1 MATLT
6 EEKKA
11 SETTF
16 TALNDKQ
23 RTQSNAYRDVERMS
37 FAEKSMMKHR
47 GHTTLTELPHVPAKF
62 MFHAKATAFRRV
74 RSQSIKPDGSFT
86 PRVTIDGSETD
97 PIMDTNDNHYTPDWF
112 KISIRTVDRD
122 TIQDTDE
129 ETKMVT
135 QKIQEICQLRD
146 KYLYKPTKSDHIGC
160 TLSDGYISIDV
171 QSQLKKFP
179 KSIADQ
185 FECKFEKGIMRITS
199 KKSKREIFE
208 FPSFAEYQLDLQS
221 VMDLV
226 SFGPAKTMC
235 YRRLKILHSRFILHQ
250 WLNDHVEVLEVK
262 SIPHRD
268 FYNVR
273 KIDNH
278 VHHSACMHQKHLL
291 RFIKAKLKK
300 EGDTICFK
308 TKAGKKQSL
317 REVFEDIGMT
327 GHELSIDALD
337 MHAHQETF
345 QRFDKFNAK
354 YNPIGKAQLRT
365 IFLKID
371 NLIKGRYLA
380 EITRE
385 VAIDLEESRYQF
397 AEYRLSIY
405 GKKKTEWDIVSN
417 WICNNNLN
425 STQVRWLIQIPRIY
439 PIFKKTNLISNFNEM
454 VSNIFE
460 PLFEVTINP
469 LSHPSLHLFLQLIV
483 GFDSVDDE
491 SQPESMENN
500 KYPTP
505 SNYNIATNPP
515 YIYYMYYMWINIYK
529 LNKLREERGFNTF
542 AFRPHSGEAGSLNH
556 LASTF
561 LLSNSINHR
570 IRLRYSPILQYLYY
584 LQQIGISVSPL
595 SNNILF
601 EEYDKNP
608 FPLFFKRGLNVT
620 LSSDDPLLIHY
631 TKDALLEEYSIAAQ
645 VYNLSTIDLCEIAR
659 NSVLQ
664 CGWDRKTKE
673 EWIGKNYMNN
683 NDNCGSKCN
692 DIYRTNVPNSRIQFR
707 YLLLKEEKIF
717 IKSRGKDVLTK
728 SRFFNK
734 NEIYPIINDNTDS
747 SDADLTNIKKKKKHF
762 KKKKKK
768 KNNLQHVFEPKM
780 EKYIKKQLMKMVQYK
795 NN

>member
-1 MATLT
+1 MDRRDNWVTNPTMLSRSSLARTHSHLFHGPELLRQSTQYQYSPRSEETQESNLNRTSSIPLDDIKNDGLHGPIINITGDHITPDWYHLALVKMASNQDSIATSKQDSKEEVSSVSENEIEETCLMISKACELRQKWLYKNIKQNGHIGSIISDSDICLDVDRMKHILPKSISKT
-6 EEKKA
+6 YSFKFIDGIAQIYKEEEKKQ
-11 SETTF
+11 E
-16 TALNDKQ
+16 KQ
-23 RTQSNAYRDVERMS
+23 
-37 FAEKSMMKHR
+37 
-47 GHTTLTELPHVPAKF
+47 
-62 MFHAKATAFRRV
+62 
-74 RSQSIKPDGSFT
+74 
-86 PRVTIDGSETD
+86 
-97 PIMDTNDNHYTPDWF
+97 
-112 KISIRTVDRD
+112 
-122 TIQDTDE
+122 
-129 ETKMVT
+129 
-135 QKIQEICQLRD
+135 
-146 KYLYKPTKSDHIGC
+146 
-160 TLSDGYISIDV
+160 
-171 QSQLKKFP
+171 
-179 KSIADQ
+179 
-185 FECKFEKGIMRITS
+185 
-199 KKSKREIFE
+199 EIFE
-208 FPSFAEYQLDLQS
+208 LYSFDEYISDLQFIYKL
-221 VMDLV
+221 M
-226 SFGPAKTMC
+226 SFGPAKTLC
-235 YRRLKILHSRFILHQ
+235 YKRLQILQCRFQLHLLLNNEVESTEAHS
-250 WLNDHVEVLEVK
+250 V
-262 SIPHRD
+262 PYRD

-291 RFIKAKLKK
+291 RFMKDKYRTEGNKIVNNNNQTLKQVFDSLNINIEYLSVDKL
-300 EGDTICFK
+300 D
-308 TKAGKKQSL
+308 
-317 REVFEDIGMT
+317 V
-327 GHELSIDALD
+327 
-337 MHAHQETF
+337 HAQQQTF

-354 YNPIGKAQLRT
+354 YNPIGQRPLRT
-365 IFLKID
+365 LFLKFD
-371 NLIKGRYLA
+371 NFINGKFLA
-380 EITRE
+380 DITRE
-385 VAIDLEESRYQF
+385 VCHELEYQKYQF
-397 AEYRLSIY
+397 CEYRLSIY